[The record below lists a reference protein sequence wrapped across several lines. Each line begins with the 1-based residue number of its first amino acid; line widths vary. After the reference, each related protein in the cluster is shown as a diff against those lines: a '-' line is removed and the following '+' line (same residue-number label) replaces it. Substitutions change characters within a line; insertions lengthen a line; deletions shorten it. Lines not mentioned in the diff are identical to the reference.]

1 MERPGR
7 PARYS
12 SQKSRKPLTDAT
24 SRANASTPPP
34 RSSKVATQHGYAQQQ
49 HLPHNESILTEGN
62 TLTVH
67 HPGTVVE
74 NKHLSNVN
82 RGDGRA
88 SNRDSAIS
96 TTSTQASSSSRRKS
110 HIGPWQLGKTIG
122 EGGCSRVRAVR
133 HCVTGQLGAAKI
145 ISKKTADKV
154 KAQSLLNLY
163 KSAETDPKLAAHMK
177 AMPFGLERE
186 IVIMKLLNH
195 SNIVK
200 LFDVWENRSELYLIM
215 EYVEGGELFGYI
227 DENVGLPEMET
238 VFIFRQIVAALL
250 YCHRI
255 KIHHRDL
262 KPENI
267 LIDAENLTIKLVD
280 FGMAALQPE
289 GRWLSTPCGSPHYA
303 APEVIRYKQYDGGQ
317 ADVWS
322 CGVILYVMLTGQ
334 PPFTYTDRQDLTHLF
349 KIIAQAK
356 YSMPNDLSEDAKD
369 LISKILVP
377 DPRRRINIEGVWK
390 HPFLHKYDAEF
401 GFDEETDKDIW
412 NGPKPRISHWDL
424 RHQGDLDK
432 ETLRNMRCL
441 WHSESEETILRKL
454 LNNEANQEKFF
465 YNSLQKYK
473 DQQLEHWPGEPDIAY
488 SASDYHH
495 LARPSQPH
503 PVPHGRTKSQYSI
516 LNDEHLQAAYSFQQP
531 PPSEKSYDPFRSSR
545 EPSLANKGNYMNVT
559 VHRGGTVASGHSSG
573 HRNRRSSVALSSSHG
588 RGSSLRVDTL
598 KKSGWHHSGLPS
610 IDSRGSSRR
619 GSVVSPGARHRRSLS
634 KSSTNS
640 SGWASSP
647 PIVVRPSSSH
657 KRGVSFAHLRKSST
671 GSRLTVTEATSPQGT
686 PEQRKHL
693 QEAAAEK
700 PQQELVPALP
710 STPAQASS
718 SPAPPAA
725 VLKNT
730 KPRLKVKHP
739 ETPGRVIDGEVRK
752 ASVELEKAL
761 DEAFNRASVSSSVRT
776 SSERPT
782 PYEYETP
789 PSSVSYRGSG
799 ASAYTADAQAL
810 RQTDTQRPLP
820 PLPAEASH
828 DSPNTYLAR
837 ELAETRERLAAR
849 FALEGGENTANYNE
863 VLQSLDRL
871 LHPSRPTSADAT
883 QRSVS
888 APQQSPQHPRL
899 LPIISEEGKNNP
911 DAGPHVGTPNW
922 RTSTRAATDPVT
934 QAQER
939 YYGDQTIRIVDASSP
954 AATGPLIQPLNIR
967 KKSSTSTL
975 AQVAAS
981 GTPTPTRPYHLDSLN
996 PATPTPV
1003 HQLGHKPSLTIEID
1017 QTPSPFAHR
1026 DSLDVATQTTP
1037 LQTPVSASST
1047 STAAKEEKITKKRS
1061 WFKRRVSERD
1071 PPEQQQ
1077 QQQAGDY
1084 ARRPRIPDAWQG
1096 LDDRL
1101 DRPKPR
1107 AISYNKQDRNVP
1119 NGSASSHSEFPLR
1132 DSEKEK
1138 SDKLAGLRKNLASLF
1153 GKKMPEKK
1161 GRGSL
1166 MLMPSNYS
1174 ASSLPSS
1181 AFSFGDDFEPS
1192 VPRYTEGQNWLSR
1205 FLHIKPAAKIIVFK
1219 VGRGRVRQ
1227 EIVRLLRDWKRFGV
1241 RDVKFD
1247 RATNII
1253 QARVDK
1259 TNRELHLPAKAPA
1272 RMKRIYEILANTAV
1286 CANSGIPHPELQ
1298 MKPVAFSVE
1307 LFTVLQQGRRAQ
1319 LCVGRFTQTRGAA
1332 SSFRKVVDI
1341 LEDVLKGK
1349 GIIIEDEV
1357 RAREVAAVL
1366 GY

>member
-1 MERPGR
+1 M
-7 PARYS
+7 
-12 SQKSRKPLTDAT
+12 
-24 SRANASTPPP
+24 
-34 RSSKVATQHGYAQQQ
+34 
-49 HLPHNESILTEGN
+49 SIE
-62 TLTVH
+62 
-67 HPGTVVE
+67 
-74 NKHLSNVN
+74 
-82 RGDGRA
+82 A
-88 SNRDSAIS
+88 M
-96 TTSTQASSSSRRKS
+96 
-110 HIGPWQLGKTIG
+110 LGKTIG

-390 HPFLHKYDAEF
+390 HPFLHKYDALF

-424 RHQGDLDK
+424 RHQADLDK

-559 VHRGGTVASGHSSG
+559 VHRG
-573 HRNRRSSVALSSSHG
+573 
-588 RGSSLRVDTL
+588 
-598 KKSGWHHSGLPS
+598 
-610 IDSRGSSRR
+610 
-619 GSVVSPGARHRRSLS
+619 
-634 KSSTNS
+634 
-640 SGWASSP
+640 
-647 PIVVRPSSSH
+647 VVRPSSSH

-693 QEAAAEK
+693 QEAAAQK

-761 DEAFNRASVSSSVRT
+761 DEAFNRT
-776 SSERPT
+776 S
-782 PYEYETP
+782 
-789 PSSVSYRGSG
+789 
-799 ASAYTADAQAL
+799 
-810 RQTDTQRPLP
+810 
-820 PLPAEASH
+820 
-828 DSPNTYLAR
+828 
-837 ELAETRERLAAR
+837 
-849 FALEGGENTANYNE
+849 
-863 VLQSLDRL
+863 
-871 LHPSRPTSADAT
+871 
-883 QRSVS
+883 
-888 APQQSPQHPRL
+888 
-899 LPIISEEGKNNP
+899 
-911 DAGPHVGTPNW
+911 
-922 RTSTRAATDPVT
+922 
-934 QAQER
+934 ER

-1017 QTPSPFAHR
+1017 QTASPFAHR

-1047 STAAKEEKITKKRS
+1047 STAAKEERITKKRS
-1061 WFKRRVSERD
+1061 WFKRRISERD
-1071 PPEQQQ
+1071 PPEQ

-1119 NGSASSHSEFPLR
+1119 NGSASSHNEFPLR

-1192 VPRYTEGQNWLSR
+1192 VPRYIEGQNWLSR

-1272 RMKRIYEILANTAV
+1272 RMKRYYEILANTAV

>member
-12 SQKSRKPLTDAT
+12 SPKSRKPLTDAT
-24 SRANASTPPP
+24 SRANASTPPQ
-34 RSSKVATQHGYAQQQ
+34 RNSKVATQHGYAQQ
-49 HLPHNESILTEGN
+49 HLPHNESILSEGN

-356 YSMPNDLSEDAKD
+356 YSMPHNLSEDAKD

-424 RHQGDLDK
+424 RHQADLDK

-559 VHRGGTVASGHSSG
+559 VHRG
-573 HRNRRSSVALSSSHG
+573 
-588 RGSSLRVDTL
+588 
-598 KKSGWHHSGLPS
+598 
-610 IDSRGSSRR
+610 
-619 GSVVSPGARHRRSLS
+619 
-634 KSSTNS
+634 
-640 SGWASSP
+640 
-647 PIVVRPSSSH
+647 VVRPSSSH

-693 QEAAAEK
+693 QEAAAQK

-730 KPRLKVKHP
+730 KPRLKIKHP

-761 DEAFNRASVSSSVRT
+761 DEAFNRTSVSSSVRT

-871 LHPSRPTSADAT
+871 LHPSRPTSADAN

-899 LPIISEEGKNNP
+899 LPIISEEGKNTP
-911 DAGPHVGTPNW
+911 DAGSHVGTPNW

-934 QAQER
+934 QTQER

-1017 QTPSPFAHR
+1017 QTASPFAHR

-1047 STAAKEEKITKKRS
+1047 STAAKEERITKKRS
-1061 WFKRRVSERD
+1061 WFKRRISERD
-1071 PPEQQQ
+1071 PPEQ

-1192 VPRYTEGQNWLSR
+1192 VPRYIEGQNWLSR

-1272 RMKRIYEILANTAV
+1272 RMKRYYEILANTAV

-1298 MKPVAFSVE
+1298 MKPVAFS
-1307 LFTVLQQGRRAQ
+1307 
-1319 LCVGRFTQTRGAA
+1319 TRGAA

>member
-1 MERPGR
+1 MDHPGR
-7 PARYS
+7 AARYN

-24 SRANASTPPP
+24 SRANASTPPS
-34 RSSKVATQHGYAQQQ
+34 RNTKVASQHGYAQQ
-49 HLPHNESILTEGN
+49 HLPHNESILPQGN

-67 HPGTVVE
+67 HPGATVE
-74 NKHLSNVN
+74 NKHLSNVVK
-82 RGDGRA
+82 GDGRA
-88 SNRDSAIS
+88 TNRDSTIS
-96 TTSTQASSSSRRKS
+96 TASTHASSSSRRKT

-133 HCVTGQLGAAKI
+133 HSVTGQLGAAKI

-238 VFIFRQIVAALL
+238 VYIFRQIVAALL

-334 PPFTYTDRQDLTHLF
+334 PPFTYNDRQDLTHLF
-349 KIIAQAK
+349 KIIAQAR
-356 YSMPNDLSEDAKD
+356 YVMPDGLSEEAQD

-424 RHQGDLDK
+424 RYQEDLDR

-441 WHSESEETILRKL
+441 WHSESEDTIVRKL
-454 LNNEANQEKFF
+454 LNHEANQEKFF

-473 DQQLEHWPGEPDIAY
+473 DQQLEHWPGEPEISY

-495 LARPSQPH
+495 LARPSQPP

-516 LNDEHLQAAYSFQQP
+516 LNDEHLQAANSFQQP
-531 PPSEKSYDPFRSSR
+531 PPSEQSYDPFRASR

-559 VHRGGTVASGHSSG
+559 VHRGSTAASGHSSG
-573 HRNRRSSVALSSSHG
+573 HRKRRSSVALSSNHG

-598 KKSGWHHSGLPS
+598 KKSGCRHSGLPI

-619 GSVVSPGARHRRSLS
+619 GSVVSPAARHRKSLS

-640 SGWASSP
+640 SVWASSP

-657 KRGVSFAHLRKSST
+657 KRGVSFAHLRRSST
-671 GSRLTVTEATSPQGT
+671 GSRLTVTEATSAQGT
-686 PEQRKHL
+686 PEQRKHP
-693 QEAAAEK
+693 QEAATQK
-700 PQQELVPALP
+700 QQQEPIPALP
-710 STPAQASS
+710 STPVQASTP
-718 SPAPPAA
+718 PAPSSA
-725 VLKNT
+725 VLKSN
-730 KPRLKVKHP
+730 KHRIKVKAP
-739 ETPGRVIDGEVRK
+739 ETPGRAIDGEVRK

-761 DEAFNRASVSSSVRT
+761 DEAFNRTSVSSSVRT

-820 PLPAEASH
+820 PLPPEATH

-849 FALEGGENTANYNE
+849 FALEGGENIANYNE

-871 LHPSRPTSADAT
+871 LHPSRPTSADAN

-899 LPIISEEGKNNP
+899 LPIISEEGKSTP
-911 DAGPHVGTPNW
+911 DASPHVGTPNW
-922 RTSTRAATDPVT
+922 RSATRAATDPVT
-934 QAQER
+934 QAHDK
-939 YYGDQTIRIVDASSP
+939 YYGNQTIRIVDASSP
-954 AATGPLIQPLNIR
+954 AATGPHVQPLNIR
-967 KKSSTSTL
+967 KKSSGSTL
-975 AQVAAS
+975 AQAAAS
-981 GTPTPTRPYHLDSLN
+981 ATPTPTRPYHVDSFS
-996 PATPTPV
+996 PATPSPV
-1003 HQLGHKPSLTIEID
+1003 PPLSHKPSLTIEID
-1017 QTPSPFAHR
+1017 QTPSPFVHR
-1026 DSLDVATQTTP
+1026 DSLDAATQTTP

-1047 STAAKEEKITKKRS
+1047 STTAKDEKITKKRS
-1061 WFKRRVSERD
+1061 WFKRRVSDRD
-1071 PPEQQQ
+1071 QTEQQNP
-1077 QQQAGDY
+1077 GDY
-1084 ARRPRIPDAWQG
+1084 ARRPRIPEAWQG

-1107 AISYNKQDRNVP
+1107 AFSSYTKQDRKP
-1119 NGSASSHSEFPLR
+1119 STGSTSSNSEFPLR

-1138 SDKLAGLRKNLASLF
+1138 IDKLAGLRKNLASLF
-1153 GKKMPEKK
+1153 GKRVPEKK
-1161 GRGSL
+1161 SRGSL

-1181 AFSFGDDFEPS
+1181 AFSFGDDFDPS

-1205 FLHIKPAAKIIVFK
+1205 FLHIKPATRVIVFQ

-1247 RATNII
+1247 RSTNII

-1259 TNRELHLPAKAPA
+1259 TNREYHLPAKAPA
-1272 RMKRIYEILANTAV
+1272 KLKGYYEILANTSL

-1298 MKPVAFSVE
+1298 MKPVAFTAE

-1349 GIIIEDEV
+1349 GIIIEDEA
-1357 RAREVAAVL
+1357 RAREVAAIL
-1366 GY
+1366 GG